1 MIKANY
7 KKLVRYESHFA
18 YLEACLHDDILKGF
32 SWRWRMCLDADP
44 EYLEKSEKIKRDAQ
58 IKLTQLTKDAAAVKI
73 NQIQGSLVC
82 KNTVISILGYV
93 DSLRGKLARRKG
105 NKLKSLQEAQFS
117 RAVVGTSR
125 NTFNTLSSRTAKML
139 QEKFGI
145 ESEYKLTGK
154 QLDSTCKV
162 GDKVCINV
170 QDDGNCFY
178 RCISKFLTDIEDY
191 HLQIRRKVTKHM
203 RDNQDI
209 YLAYV
214 DGNYEE
220 HVENQ
225 SAADGS
231 LQSWATEAQIYAV
244 SSITGC
250 QIKVAT
256 QNSTLCYSPLT
267 DFVKNGVDIHLWYD
281 QDHFKLLIPIHNHGH
296 NKCGQ
301 QELAKETAGV
311 ESRELQI
318 DRSDAEE
325 NYCWFEM
332 SGGGQRKEPELE
344 KGQKKESKR
353 VKGKLR
359 KIWKK
364 QSDSRKN
371 DETYADKETSD
382 LVTMQFVSKD
392 INSRTDKS
400 VIQRKQIYTK

>member
-1 MIKANY
+1 
-7 KKLVRYESHFA
+7 
-18 YLEACLHDDILKGF
+18 
-32 SWRWRMCLDADP
+32 
-44 EYLEKSEKIKRDAQ
+44 
-58 IKLTQLTKDAAAVKI
+58 
-73 NQIQGSLVC
+73 
-82 KNTVISILGYV
+82 
-93 DSLRGKLARRKG
+93 
-105 NKLKSLQEAQFS
+105 
-117 RAVVGTSR
+117 
-125 NTFNTLSSRTAKML
+125 ML

-170 QDDGNCFY
+170 QGDGNCFY
-178 RCISKFLTDIEDY
+178 QCISKFLTGIEDY
-191 HLQIRRKVTKHM
+191 PLQIRRKVTKHM

-311 ESRELQI
+311 ENRELQI

-344 KGQKKESKR
+344 KGQKKESKK

-392 INSRTDKS
+392 NNSRTDKS